1 MVIMKN
7 RFTLF
12 AMLLIS
18 TGILAQSPVKVDFDK
33 DERALDEVH
42 EPGYE
47 SWVIT
52 NCVDTTKVI
61 NGIKITMA
69 NGKESDGA
77 SLKSHWHKVGIQAP
91 YYARLVSD
99 GLTVNGCMRK

>member
-33 DERALDEVH
+33 DEQALDEVH

-61 NGIKITMA
+61 NGIKLQWLMEK
-69 NGKESDGA
+69 N
-77 SLKSHWHKVGIQAP
+77 
-91 YYARLVSD
+91 
-99 GLTVNGCMRK
+99 LTGPV

>member
-1 MVIMKN
+1 MKN

-42 EPGYE
+42 ER
-47 SWVIT
+47 VM
-52 NCVDTTKVI
+52 N
-61 NGIKITMA
+61 
-69 NGKESDGA
+69 
-77 SLKSHWHKVGIQAP
+77 L
-91 YYARLVSD
+91 
-99 GLTVNGCMRK
+99 GLSQTV

>member
-1 MVIMKN
+1 MKN

-52 NCVDTTKVI
+52 NCV
-61 NGIKITMA
+61 KI
-69 NGKESDGA
+69 
-77 SLKSHWHKVGIQAP
+77 SLA
-91 YYARLVSD
+91 
-99 GLTVNGCMRK
+99 

>member
-1 MVIMKN
+1 MRYTHSQLAYWQIISNNNEYTELLCSFISVYTTINGYYEN

-61 NGIKITMA
+61 NG
-69 NGKESDGA
+69 
-77 SLKSHWHKVGIQAP
+77 
-91 YYARLVSD
+91 
-99 GLTVNGCMRK
+99 